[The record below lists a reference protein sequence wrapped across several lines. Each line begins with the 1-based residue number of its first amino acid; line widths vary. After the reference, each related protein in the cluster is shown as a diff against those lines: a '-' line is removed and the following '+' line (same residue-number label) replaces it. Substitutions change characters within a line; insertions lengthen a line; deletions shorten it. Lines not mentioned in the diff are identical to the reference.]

1 MSICGDE
8 TSAPVTDPSSFDVLL
23 SLARA
28 ISGGD
33 FRART
38 VLARICET
46 VAEAFAMSRVA
57 IFRYLE
63 DPDAIVPIAAYG
75 GARFEAT
82 GIPIPAPLER
92 AELFRR
98 ARQSG
103 RAVFV
108 RDVRAE
114 GGLSE
119 RAVEAFGVRSLLVVP
134 LLSEGRCLGFLVA
147 DHDGETFEL
156 DADTLDLLTVVG
168 ALTAVV
174 VERAVEH
181 SELRRLNEL
190 KSEFIA
196 LASHELRTPAA
207 VIFGISWTLEERAD
221 VLPRDQLLELRRT
234 LFEQAQ
240 RMRTLVDQLLDL
252 SRLEARAV
260 RIAPERF
267 RVRERLE
274 ELVAAVAAGH
284 ADEVQVDADADVEAL
299 ADAQAFDR
307 IVSNLIA
314 NALRYG
320 AAPVRVRTSLED
332 DTLRVSV
339 EDRGNGVP
347 PEFVPRLFE
356 RFARGDET
364 RETTIGA
371 GLGLAIAQSYAQAHG
386 GYITYED
393 AKPTGAR
400 FSLILPAA

>member
-1 MSICGDE
+1 M
-8 TSAPVTDPSSFDVLL
+8 TDPSPFAVLL
-23 SLARA
+23 SLAGA
-28 ISGGD
+28 ISGGE

-38 VLARICET
+38 VLARVCET
-46 VAEAFAMSRVA
+46 VADAFAMSRVA

-63 DPDAIVPIAAYG
+63 EPDAIVPIAAHG
-75 GARFEAT
+75 GARPEPG
-82 GIPIPAPLER
+82 GIAMPAPLER

-98 ARQSG
+98 ARELG

-108 RDVRAE
+108 RDVRSE

-119 RAVEAFGVRSLLVVP
+119 RAIEAFGVRSLLVVP

-147 DHDGETFEL
+147 DHDGELFEL
-156 DADTLDLLTVVG
+156 DAGTLDLLTVVG

-207 VIFGISWTLEERAD
+207 VILGISWTLEERAD
-221 VLPRDQLLELRRT
+221 VLRPEQLLELRRT

-260 RIAPERF
+260 PIAPERI

-274 ELVAAVAAGH
+274 ELVAAVAADH
-284 ADEVQVDADADVEAL
+284 ADEVRVDADADVEAL

-307 IVSNLIA
+307 IVSNLLA

-320 AAPVRVRTSLED
+320 AAPVQVQASLAD
-332 DTLRVSV
+332 HTLRVSV
-339 EDRGNGVP
+339 EDRGHGVP
-347 PEFVPRLFE
+347 PELIPRLFE

-364 RETTIGA
+364 RHTTIGA
-371 GLGLAIAQSYAQAHG
+371 GLGLAIAQSYAHAHG

-393 AKPTGAR
+393 AEPTGAR
-400 FSLILPAA
+400 FSLILPPA